1 MSDTPR
7 TDKQVA
13 KHRLLGGGPLE
24 LDGPFADFARELERE
39 NAALHDALKIGELP
53 HPMWSKDDLCF
64 QYQQALAE
72 RDEETEMRK
81 ELERENA
88 ALREVLNRWKEIC
101 EMGLPDVVMP
111 SLKLALFEL
120 WDATDTAINAARAK
134 EGGAK

>member
-1 MSDTPR
+1 MI
-7 TDKQVA
+7 
-13 KHRLLGGGPLE
+13 LE
-24 LDGPFADFARELERE
+24 PQDYRQMLERRI
-39 NAALHDALKIGELP
+39 D
-53 HPMWSKDDLCF
+53 
-64 QYQQALAE
+64 
-72 RDEETEMRK
+72 

-111 SLKLALFEL
+111 SLKPALFEL